1 MCAFRILLFRRL
13 SVRHDEQ
20 VLEGLEAQKARELF
34 CYLIINHGRPF
45 TRAKLASLLWQN
57 STDSQTKRYLRQT
70 LWQLQSAL
78 TAESATEEEP
88 LVSVEDDWIRF
99 NATAGAW
106 VDVHEFE
113 RSYALVQGIAGS
125 ELDAVSAEALRKA
138 TRLYRGDLLE
148 NCYRDWCVFERERL
162 RNIYLVML
170 DKLVGYC
177 EATQAYEAAVAYA
190 NEILKRDRAHERT
203 YRRLMRLHYLAGN
216 RTNALRAFARCR
228 EALDEELG
236 VEPSEQTIL
245 LHQEIR
251 TGQLPTTGRAVAAA
265 PEPALPASPAVAPA
279 DILERLV
286 QLRASL
292 TETRRQ
298 IDREIWAIR
307 ASLAEG
313 D

>member
-1 MCAFRILLFRRL
+1 MMSAFRVFLFRQL
-13 SVRHDEQ
+13 CVMHGEQ

-34 CYLIINHGRPF
+34 CYLIINRNRPH
-45 TRAKLASLLWQN
+45 TRAKLASLLWQD

-78 TAESATEEEP
+78 TLEPATEGS
-88 LVSVEDDWIRF
+88 LISVEDEWIQF
-99 NATAGAW
+99 NVTADVW
-106 VDVHEFE
+106 VDIHQFE
-113 RSYALVQGIAGS
+113 RSYALVQGIDGFKLGDVKA
-125 ELDAVSAEALRKA
+125 DALRKA
-138 TRLYRGDLLE
+138 VHLYRGDLLE

-190 NEILKRDRAHERT
+190 TEILKCDRAHERT

-216 RTNALRAFARCR
+216 RSNALREFARCR

-236 VEPSEQTIL
+236 VEPSQQTIL

-251 TGQLPTTGRAVAAA
+251 SGQLTTGRPLAAG
-265 PEPALPASPAVAPA
+265 PEPSMPASSPSEPP
-279 DILERLV
+279 DILETLL
-286 QLRASL
+286 QLRESL
-292 TETRRQ
+292 IEAKCRVDQ
-298 IDREIWAIR
+298 EIGAVR
-307 ASLAEG
+307 TSLAES